1 MWVKSRNRLYAQN
14 KDIKVNKLNTM
25 KIKALKVTGLYG
37 YFDKEIQFN
46 EDVTV
51 LVGINGSGKTSILNI
66 IKWML
71 GPAIPELCTLEFKSI
86 ILIFDYFGSENIIEC
101 KHDESNFIFFT
112 TQDGHKYEP
121 LIISKIK
128 EPWELKGNSKLK
140 NQTIKFY
147 NDLLINYYNN
157 ESFQHISDFKRINVI
172 GTNRNSN
179 LNKNHKINDIF
190 FSEERNSF
198 QSELTPIEESVR
210 KVNSYFIEMNNELSG
225 LENELISNL
234 IYFNFNNFELNLDK
248 NYIFPDESEIQR
260 IKNTFKKYFERL
272 NLNMY
277 SSMNYSIEQYF
288 DFFEKLLIQYKD
300 KKDEDNLILRLYTN
314 QFEKIKE
321 IEVEL
326 ERFQGMRDNQ
336 MQRLNNLIDCINSF
350 FKDSNKV
357 IFCNYLA
364 TLAR

>member
-1 MWVKSRNRLYAQN
+1 
-14 KDIKVNKLNTM
+14 M

-66 IKWML
+66 IKWIL
-71 GPAIPELCTLEFKSI
+71 GPSIPELCTLEFKSI

-112 TQDGHKYEP
+112 TQDGYKYEP

-128 EPWELKGNSKLK
+128 EPRELKGNSKLK

-179 LNKNHKINDIF
+179 LNQNHKINDIF
-190 FSEERNSF
+190 FSEEKNSF

-210 KVNSYFIEMNNELSG
+210 KVNSYFIEMNNELSVF
-225 LENELISNL
+225 ENELISNL

-321 IEVEL
+321 IEEAL
-326 ERFQGMRDNQ
+326 EEFQK
-336 MQRLNNLIDCINSF
+336 MQNSLMYNRLNNLIRCINF
-350 FKDSNKV
+350 FLADSNKI
-357 IFCNYLA
+357 IFFNPNTGKINFNIIDNKKKYYFI
-364 TLAR
+364 